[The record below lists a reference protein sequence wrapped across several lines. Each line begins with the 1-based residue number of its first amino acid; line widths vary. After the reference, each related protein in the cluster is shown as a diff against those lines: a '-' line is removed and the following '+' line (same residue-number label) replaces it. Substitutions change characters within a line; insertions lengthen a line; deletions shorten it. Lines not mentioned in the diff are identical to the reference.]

1 MASTDKKTKKVLKF
15 DDLAEQVESEIP
27 QTVDYDT
34 YRQLEM
40 ELEKAL
46 SEIDSLKQLLS
57 KVNVSGLALPV
68 SDEEEIASIQ
78 IARLKNISKE
88 RQLTLEE
95 VRIFDYLVKNKR
107 LSKED
112 STEIIA
118 TNELP
123 KNLDKKQ
130 LIQIAK
136 VKNVEKN

>member
-1 MASTDKKTKKVLKF
+1 MVSPDKKAKKVLKF
-15 DDLAEQVESEIP
+15 DDLAEDMEKSIP
-27 QTVDYDT
+27 QTVPYDK

-40 ELEKAL
+40 ELEKAM
-46 SEIDSLKQLLS
+46 SEIDSLKQILS
-57 KVNVSGLALPV
+57 RVNAIGLALPV

-78 IARLKNISKE
+78 IARLKTISKE

-95 VRIFDYLVKNKR
+95 VRIFDFLVKNKR

-112 STEIIA
+112 STEIIS

-136 VKNVEKN
+136 VKNVKEN

>member
-1 MASTDKKTKKVLKF
+1 MASTDKKSKKVLKF
-15 DDLAEQVESEIP
+15 DDLAEEVEKSIP